1 MKLNIINTMNWLN
14 TIFDYFFGNDSK
26 FFLIGAWLTAIFMM
40 IGQFWSLIGVA
51 CAGAF
56 VYFAD
61 MQIYGELAIRD
72 MKNVVLGALAS
83 MLIGLL
89 FLP

>member
-1 MKLNIINTMNWLN
+1 MNWLN

-40 IGQFWSLIGVA
+40 FGLLWSLIGLV

-56 VYFAD
+56 VYFAN
-61 MQIYGELAIRD
+61 MQIYGEWTMRE
-72 MKNVVLGALAS
+72 MKCVVLGALVT

-89 FLP
+89 FIP